1 MGVGYSA
8 DNNRSGAMEPIS
20 ITSQSEFWNKWNAST
35 REKALN
41 EVSYR
46 QASVVTGW
54 LDSLGRRDL
63 DILEVGCGAGWL
75 CGDLARYGRVTATDL
90 SDEVL
95 ARASERLPE
104 VRFVAGDFMALDFG
118 NASCDVIVTLEVLAH
133 VGDQPTFIAKLA
145 RLLRPGGHLMMATQN
160 APVLRRWNRIP
171 PPGAGQIRQWV
182 DRRELTELL
191 EPHFRN
197 IEIFSVTPIANRG
210 LMRVL
215 NSRTVNRPIRA
226 LIGDRL
232 DRMKERMDLGWTLMA
247 RAQRR

>member
-8 DNNRSGAMEPIS
+8 GDNRSGKMEPIS

-54 LDSLGRRDL
+54 LDALERWDL

-75 CGDLARYGRVTATDL
+75 CGSLSLYGRVTATDL
-90 SDEVL
+90 SDAVL
-95 ARASERLPE
+95 ARASRRLPE
-104 VRFVAGDFMALDFG
+104 VRFVPGDFMALDFDD
-118 NASCDVIVTLEVLAH
+118 ASYDVIVTLEVLSH
-133 VGDQPTFIAKLA
+133 MGDQPAFIARLA

-171 PPGAGQIRQWV
+171 PPEDGQIRQWV
-182 DRRELTELL
+182 DRRELTKLL
-191 EPHFRN
+191 DPHFHN

-210 LMRVL
+210 LMRL
-215 NSRTVNRPIRA
+215 ANSRTVNRPIRA

-232 DRMKERMDLGWTLMA
+232 ERVKERLDLGWTLMA
-247 RAQRR
+247 QAHRR